1 METIETI
8 TVAKKVP
15 SSHVRFTEI
24 EYKRILKIQQTT
36 GRSIPDLLKTALLD
50 RVDLERP
57 LYDREHADR
66 IITELK
72 RIGNN
77 VNQIAHKINSGLM
90 SGWSQSLA
98 AINRQ
103 LEILRTTYSVNHAIR

>member
-1 METIETI
+1 METAIPETEK
-8 TVAKKVP
+8 KKVP

-24 EYKRILKIQQTT
+24 EFKRIQKIQQTT

-66 IITELK
+66 IVAELK

-90 SGWSQSLA
+90 TGWSQALNSVS
-98 AINRQ
+98 RQ
-103 LEILRTTYSVNHAIR
+103 LVELRSIFSVNHALR

>member
-1 METIETI
+1 MTERKHKPESERGPRIC
-8 TVAKKVP
+8 
-15 SSHVRFTEI
+15 VRVTEL
-24 EYKRILKIQQTT
+24 EYARILKMEHAT
-36 GRSIPDLLKTALLD
+36 GYSRAEILRRNTFN

-77 VNQIAHKINSGLM
+77 VNQIAHKMNSGLM
-90 SGWSQSLA
+90 TGWSQALS
-98 AINRQ
+98 AIARQ
-103 LEILRTTYSVNHAIR
+103 LVELRSIFSVNHAIR

>member
-1 METIETI
+1 METRNTETE
-8 TVAKKVP
+8 KKKIP
-15 SSHVRFTEI
+15 SSHVRFSEI
-24 EYKRILKIQQTT
+24 EYKRVLKIQQAT
-36 GRSIPDLLKTALLD
+36 GRTIPDLLKTALLE

-90 SGWSQSLA
+90 SGWSQA
-98 AINRQ
+98 FNNFNRQ
-103 LEILRTTYSVNHAIR
+103 LVELRSMYSVNHAIR